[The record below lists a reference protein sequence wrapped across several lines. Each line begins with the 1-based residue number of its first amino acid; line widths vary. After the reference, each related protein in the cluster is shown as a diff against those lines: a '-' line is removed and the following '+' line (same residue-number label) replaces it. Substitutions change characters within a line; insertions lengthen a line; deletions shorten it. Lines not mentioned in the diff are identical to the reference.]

1 MIPGQIASLLTILAT
16 AVMAASAAIQGV
28 RHRLDPFG
36 ATVLAFATAV
46 GGGTLRDLV
55 IGRVPVFWIHDL
67 TYALTV
73 IPVALVTFWVATRM
87 EAGNGRRL
95 AWLMRLDAI
104 GLALFTVVGV
114 RVALAYDTPAL
125 TAILIG
131 CITGTVGG
139 MIRDL
144 LCNVTPSVLKEDL
157 YATISLMGGGIYV
170 LILRESG
177 EAAAVGLSFAAVL
190 FTRLAVLERR
200 PRRKRPAEW
209 D

>member
-144 LCNVTPSVLKEDL
+144 LCSVTPSVLKEDL